1 MVDVQNLTVPKFL
14 ARPSNTGDGFLALG
28 TGSATVASIL
38 FFGWLLVMASCIE
51 IAQAVIIG
59 HWAGLFY
66 HLVAAILFGV
76 AGLLFVTSSQA

>member
-1 MVDVQNLTVPKFL
+1 MVSGTRDRISDSRVDLFL
-14 ARPSNTGDGFLALG
+14 RMAVGDGVLQ
-28 TGSATVASIL
+28 
-38 FFGWLLVMASCIE
+38 SCIE